1 MANNFRRIKS
11 KRANTF
17 ELPYDYKS
25 IMHYSATAFAK
36 KGTKTIEP
44 LKIPKLSKNTKLSK
58 IDIQSVRR
66 LYGCVAF

>member
-1 MANNFRRIKS
+1 
-11 KRANTF
+11 
-17 ELPYDYKS
+17 
-25 IMHYSATAFAK
+25 MHYSATAFAK

-44 LKIPKLSKNTKLSK
+44 LKIPKLSRNTKLSK